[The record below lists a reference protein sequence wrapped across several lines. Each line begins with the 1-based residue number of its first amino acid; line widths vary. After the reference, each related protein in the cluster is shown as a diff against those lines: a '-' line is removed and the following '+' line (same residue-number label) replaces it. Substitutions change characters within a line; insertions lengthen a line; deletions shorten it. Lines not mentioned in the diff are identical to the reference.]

1 MGDGVLEAISGL
13 FGVAGVHSKEARAT
27 LLNHTTSHLKT
38 NVLIELL
45 NNIMT
50 HFLLTETMDT

>member
-1 MGDGVLEAISGL
+1 MGDGILEAISSL
-13 FGVAGVHSKEARAT
+13 FGVAGVHSKEANAT

-38 NVLIELL
+38 NVPIELL

-50 HFLLTETMDT
+50 HFLLTETLDT